1 MGASGF
7 GYQLARQFGHTVLPT
22 RAALVP
28 LTLGGTHL
36 SDYADLSG
44 LALPVET
51 RCNGT
56 SFRAGLLLTHRGPSG
71 PAILQHSSFWQPK
84 DDQRHDCNR
93 KSTRTNC
100 THECTTSIPS

>member
-44 LALPVET
+44 IALPVET
-51 RCNGT
+51 RCNGP
-56 SFRAGLLLTHRGPSG
+56 SFRAGLLLTHRGSSG
-71 PAILQHSSFWQPK
+71 AAILQISRSAERRGGKGGVSPCRSGWTPYL
-84 DDQRHDCNR
+84 
-93 KSTRTNC
+93 
-100 THECTTSIPS
+100 